1 MDDIMKKI
9 SGWNIY
15 SKEELKNLDNT
26 VIVITEMIQNNQQ
39 ELTRW
44 KKDSGMYELIECQ
57 TNALYN
63 ALSALRKSV
72 EI

>member
-1 MDDIMKKI
+1 MKKM

-26 VIVITEMIQNNQQ
+26 VMVITEMIQNNHQ
-39 ELTRW
+39 EL
-44 KKDSGMYELIECQ
+44 SGMYELIECQ

-63 ALSALRKSV
+63 ALSALRKAV

>member
-1 MDDIMKKI
+1 MKKM

-15 SKEELKNLDNT
+15 TKEELKNLDNT
-26 VIVITEMIQNNQQ
+26 IMVITEMIQNNQQ

-63 ALSALRKSV
+63 ALSALKQAI

>member
-1 MDDIMKKI
+1 MKKI
-9 SGWNIY
+9 NGWDIY

-26 VIVITEMIQNNQQ
+26 IMVITEMIQNNQQ

-63 ALSALRKSV
+63 ALSALRQTVK
-72 EI
+72 I

>member
-1 MDDIMKKI
+1 MKNM

-15 SKEELKNLDNT
+15 TKEELKNLDNT
-26 VIVITEMIQNNQQ
+26 VMVITEMIQNNQQ

-44 KKDSGMYELIECQ
+44 QKNSGMYELIECQ

-63 ALSALRKSV
+63 ALSALMQTV

>member
-1 MDDIMKKI
+1 MKKI
-9 SGWNIY
+9 SGWDIY

-26 VIVITEMIQNNQQ
+26 IMVITEMIQNNHQ

-63 ALSALRKSV
+63 ALSALRQTVK
-72 EI
+72 I

>member
-1 MDDIMKKI
+1 MKNM

-15 SKEELKNLDNT
+15 TKEELKNLDNT
-26 VIVITEMIQNNQQ
+26 IMVITEMIQNNQQ

-44 KKDSGMYELIECQ
+44 QKNSGMYELIECQ
-57 TNALYN
+57 INALYN
-63 ALSALRKSV
+63 ALSALIQAV

>member
-1 MDDIMKKI
+1 MKKM

-26 VIVITEMIQNNQQ
+26 VMVITEMIQNNHQ

-44 KKDSGMYELIECQ
+44 KKDS
-57 TNALYN
+57 
-63 ALSALRKSV
+63 
-72 EI
+72 

>member
-1 MDDIMKKI
+1 MKKM

-26 VIVITEMIQNNQQ
+26 VMVITEMIQNNQQ

-44 KKDSGMYELIECQ
+44 KKDSGMYGLIECQ
-57 TNALYN
+57 TNVLYN
-63 ALSALRKSV
+63 ALSALREAV

>member
-1 MDDIMKKI
+1 M
-9 SGWNIY
+9 
-15 SKEELKNLDNT
+15 
-26 VIVITEMIQNNQQ
+26 VITEMIQNNHQ

-63 ALSALRKSV
+63 ALSALRKAV